1 VTARR
6 SRRRGRSRRPTP
18 ASFVRDKNGPGAR
31 LYFDDEPQRRSAANL
46 LSRDEARRMAVN
58 FANGAVETA
67 AVLDRGADG

>member
-1 VTARR
+1 VDDRGGRRLLRSSVTRTGQAL
-6 SRRRGRSRRPTP
+6 GY
-18 ASFVRDKNGPGAR
+18 F
-31 LYFDDEPQRRSAANL
+31 YFDDEPQRRSAANL